1 MPAWVKSPQLS
12 DEPGRGTKWECVLEW
27 MRQKFCRG
35 GDEGVPGCSQHRSC
49 VSHPA
54 IALLDRKGASGL
66 RFSGTLRKI
75 VILGHLALVLA
86 GFWE

>member
-1 MPAWVKSPQLS
+1 MPAWVRSPQLP
-12 DEPGRGTKWECVLEW
+12 DEPGGETKWEHVLEW
-27 MRQKFCRG
+27 MRQRLSRG
-35 GDEGVPGCSQHRSC
+35 GDEGVAECSQHRSC

-54 IALLDRKGASGL
+54 TALLDRRAASGL

-75 VILGHLALVLA
+75 VILGHLALVLT

>member
-1 MPAWVKSPQLS
+1 
-12 DEPGRGTKWECVLEW
+12 
-27 MRQKFCRG
+27 MRQRFSKG
-35 GDEGVPGCSQHRSC
+35 GDGTPPEHSQHHSR
-49 VSHPA
+49 VAHPA
-54 IALLDRKGASGL
+54 IVLLEGRGAGGL

>member
-12 DEPGRGTKWECVLEW
+12 DEAGCETKWERVPAR
-27 MRQKFCRG
+27 MRQRFSRG
-35 GDEGVPGCSQHRSC
+35 GDEGVPEC
-49 VSHPA
+49 SHPA
-54 IALLDRKGASGL
+54 TALLDRRGASGL

>member
-1 MPAWVKSPQLS
+1 MPAWVKSPQLP
-12 DEPGRGTKWECVLEW
+12 DEPGGESKWECVLEW
-27 MRQKFCRG
+27 MRQRFSRG
-35 GDEGVPGCSQHRSC
+35 GDGGVPECSQHCSR

-54 IALLDRKGASGL
+54 IALLDRRGASGL

-75 VILGHLALVLA
+75 VILGHLALVLT

>member
-1 MPAWVKSPQLS
+1 MGARPCTEEA
-12 DEPGRGTKWECVLEW
+12 EVLQRW
-27 MRQKFCRG
+27 
-35 GDEGVPGCSQHRSC
+35 DEGVPEC
-49 VSHPA
+49 SHPA
-54 IALLDRKGASGL
+54 TALLDRRGASGL